1 MRGDGLPGCLLRTSC
16 AMKIQ
21 TLRDALIHEL
31 RDLYSAETQLTKAL
45 PQLAKAASHEELST
59 ALEEHLEETKEHVE
73 RLKRAFESL
82 DVSPR
87 GEKCAAMQ
95 GLIEEGKKVLED
107 NVADEMRDALIIAS
121 AQKVEHYEIASYGTV
136 RTFAQLLGEDDLVDL
151 LQETL
156 DEESAADER
165 LTEIAENIV
174 NAEAEAMD

>member
-1 MRGDGLPGCLLRTSC
+1 
-16 AMKIQ
+16 MKIQ

>member
-1 MRGDGLPGCLLRTSC
+1 
-16 AMKIQ
+16 MKIQ
-21 TLRDALIHEL
+21 TRRDALIHEL